1 MNTIKAI
8 LFGIILF
15 ILSQIILLFLG
26 IEKLYFVFFIP
37 VFVSSS
43 PLSVI
48 PFLLL
53 IIPIFISFFE
63 GQISVEKNEFQGF
76 MQNDINQTKSK
87 EVNYGGILLIG
98 PIPIIFGKG
107 MSRKVLII
115 LIVLMIAITVSLIVF
130 SR

>member
-1 MNTIKAI
+1 MNTIKSI
-8 LFGIILF
+8 LIGIILF
-15 ILSQIILLFLG
+15 ILSQIILLLLG

-43 PLSVI
+43 PLSII

-53 IIPIFISFFE
+53 FIPIFISFFE

-76 MQNDINQTKSK
+76 LQNDINYTKSK

-107 MSRKVLII
+107 VSRKVLII
-115 LIVLMIAITVSLIVF
+115 LILIMIAITISLIVF

>member
-53 IIPIFISFFE
+53 IIPILISFFE

>member
-53 IIPIFISFFE
+53 IIPILISFFE

-76 MQNDINQTKSK
+76 MQNDINQTKAK

>member
-8 LFGIILF
+8 LFGIMLF
-15 ILSQIILLFLG
+15 ILSQIILLLLG

-43 PLSVI
+43 PLSII

-53 IIPIFISFFE
+53 IIPIFISFFG

-76 MQNDINQTKSK
+76 FQNDINQTKSK
-87 EVNYGGILLIG
+87 EVNYGGFLLIG

-107 MSRKVLII
+107 VSRKVLII
-115 LIVLMIAITVSLIVF
+115 LIVLMIAITISLIVF